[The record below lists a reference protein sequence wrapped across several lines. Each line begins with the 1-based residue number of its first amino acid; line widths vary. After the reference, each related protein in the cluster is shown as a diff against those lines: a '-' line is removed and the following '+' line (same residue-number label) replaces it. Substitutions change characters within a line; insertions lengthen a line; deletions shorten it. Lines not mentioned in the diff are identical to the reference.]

1 MMRTHKRGLRLILL
15 LLIASML
22 VDICPGMA
30 ETVSDP
36 AATET
41 EAPVLPSNPYRIVLI
56 APGGWTNNNG
66 AEIKATVTDK
76 ENIGWQKIEYRMNG
90 GVWTDCEDLFD
101 QGKAEITVHE
111 NGTFMLRVTDPY
123 DRTFD
128 ETAQVSTIDLAVP
141 LVSANIANSVLHID
155 VRDELSGIAGVQ
167 INSMLFTTVEGNKL
181 DVELDDNMNK
191 FEKLAIRAFDFAGNF
206 SDPITLDNPDY
217 VKPVDPT
224 PEPTATPKPSKKPG
238 GSTSATDAPA
248 SAEPEP
254 DPTPTAVVV
263 PAATDKPH
271 GLGSSLIYVSDED
284 WMEPTQAPTAE
295 PTAEP
300 TAAPTPEPIIQTEY
314 ITIGPGMPYQADS
327 NSHTLDVLYSA
338 ATNKQFITLQ
348 SKAGNTFYLVIDYDK
363 PIDEEAEMYETY
375 FLNLVD
381 ERDLLALMS
390 DEEKEEVPTPTPE
403 IIYVTPEP
411 TAVPAPMPVVTE
423 PEPEK
428 KPDQMTAIIALAAI
442 VLLGGGGA
450 IFMLKN
456 KGKGGTPAIQKFY
469 IDLQEKGLSPKYIK
483 NIHGCL
489 HKALDIAVRIDYITK
504 NPTSACIIPRVIQKE
519 MHPLDAPEQV
529 QLLQSL
535 KGKKNE
541 ALIVTALFTGMRA
554 GELLGLTWDNVDFDH
569 GVIHIVKQLTQSRG
583 EGHPFAFGTLKNGKT
598 RSINPAP
605 FVLVTLK
612 AHKEY
617 QEEQKRIAGDLWNEG
632 KFPNLVFTH
641 ADGSHL
647 SQPTIWKAFQKALED
662 AGLNHHRLHDCRHTF
677 AVNSIRAG
685 DDIKTIQENMG
696 HYSAAFTLDRYGHVT
711 ETMRQE
717 SANRMQAFI
726 QGISGNGGGNA

>member
-1 MMRTHKRGLRLILL
+1 MMTMRKRGRRMILL

-22 VDICPGMA
+22 MGICPGMA
-30 ETVSDP
+30 ETVNDLSG
-36 AATET
+36 AET
-41 EAPVLPSNPYRIVLI
+41 PVLPVNPYRIVLV

-76 ENIGWQKIEYRMNG
+76 ESIGWQKIEYRMNG
-90 GVWTDCEDLFD
+90 GSWTDCEDRFD
-101 QGKAEITVHE
+101 KGKAEITVHE

-123 DRTFD
+123 DRTFE
-128 ETAQVSTIDLAVP
+128 ETAQVTSIDLAAP
-141 LVSANIANSVLHID
+141 LVSANIANHALHIE

-191 FEKLAIRAFDFAGNF
+191 FEKLAVRAFDFAGNF

-238 GSTSATDAPA
+238 SGASATDAPA
-248 SAEPEP
+248 SAEPKP

-263 PAATDKPH
+263 SAATEKPH

-295 PTAEP
+295 P
-300 TAAPTPEPIIQTEY
+300 IIQTEY
-314 ITIGPGMPYQADS
+314 ITIGPGMPYQADG

-411 TAVPAPMPVVTE
+411 TAVPAPTPVVTE

-456 KGKGGTPAIQKFY
+456 KGKGG
-469 IDLQEKGLSPKYIK
+469 K
-483 NIHGCL
+483 N
-489 HKALDIAVRIDYITK
+489 
-504 NPTSACIIPRVIQKE
+504 
-519 MHPLDAPEQV
+519 
-529 QLLQSL
+529 
-535 KGKKNE
+535 
-541 ALIVTALFTGMRA
+541 RA
-554 GELLGLTWDNVDFDH
+554 DND
-569 GVIHIVKQLTQSRG
+569 
-583 EGHPFAFGTLKNGKT
+583 
-598 RSINPAP
+598 
-605 FVLVTLK
+605 FVLDDDDD
-612 AHKEY
+612 EPDEEEPN
-617 QEEQKRIAGDLWNEG
+617 QE
-632 KFPNLVFTH
+632 
-641 ADGSHL
+641 
-647 SQPTIWKAFQKALED
+647 
-662 AGLNHHRLHDCRHTF
+662 
-677 AVNSIRAG
+677 
-685 DDIKTIQENMG
+685 
-696 HYSAAFTLDRYGHVT
+696 
-711 ETMRQE
+711 
-717 SANRMQAFI
+717 
-726 QGISGNGGGNA
+726 

>member
-1 MMRTHKRGLRLILL
+1 M
-15 LLIASML
+15 
-22 VDICPGMA
+22 
-30 ETVSDP
+30 
-36 AATET
+36 
-41 EAPVLPSNPYRIVLI
+41 
-56 APGGWTNNNG
+56 
-66 AEIKATVTDK
+66 TDK

-111 NGTFMLRVTDPY
+111 NGTFMLRVTDLY

-128 ETAQVSTIDLAVP
+128 ETAQVSTIDLAAP
-141 LVSANIANSVLHID
+141 LVSANIASSVLHID

-167 INSMLFTTVEGNKL
+167 INSMLFTTVEGNQL

-191 FEKLAIRAFDFAGNF
+191 FEKLAVRAFDFAGNF

-238 GSTSATDAPA
+238 GSTSATEPPA

-254 DPTPTAVVV
+254 DPTPTAVAV
-263 PAATDKPH
+263 PAATEKPH

-284 WMEPTQAPTAE
+284 WMEPTQAPTAV

-314 ITIGPGMPYQADS
+314 ITIGPGMPYQADG

-411 TAVPAPMPVVTE
+411 TAVPAPTPVVTE

-456 KGKGGTPAIQKFY
+456 KGKGGKNRADNDFVMDDDDDESDEEEPN
-469 IDLQEKGLSPKYIK
+469 QE
-483 NIHGCL
+483 
-489 HKALDIAVRIDYITK
+489 
-504 NPTSACIIPRVIQKE
+504 
-519 MHPLDAPEQV
+519 
-529 QLLQSL
+529 
-535 KGKKNE
+535 
-541 ALIVTALFTGMRA
+541 
-554 GELLGLTWDNVDFDH
+554 
-569 GVIHIVKQLTQSRG
+569 
-583 EGHPFAFGTLKNGKT
+583 
-598 RSINPAP
+598 
-605 FVLVTLK
+605 
-612 AHKEY
+612 
-617 QEEQKRIAGDLWNEG
+617 
-632 KFPNLVFTH
+632 
-641 ADGSHL
+641 
-647 SQPTIWKAFQKALED
+647 
-662 AGLNHHRLHDCRHTF
+662 
-677 AVNSIRAG
+677 
-685 DDIKTIQENMG
+685 
-696 HYSAAFTLDRYGHVT
+696 
-711 ETMRQE
+711 
-717 SANRMQAFI
+717 
-726 QGISGNGGGNA
+726 